1 MSEKMIELRIKRQGK
16 PSKAPFWE
24 EFSIPYQSNMNIISC
39 LQYIVRNPENKN
51 GETVSP
57 VFWESCCLEEVC
69 GSCTMIINGKV
80 RQACSALIDDLTQPI
95 TLEPMSKFP
104 LVRDLVVNR
113 SRMFN
118 ELKKVK
124 SWVILDGSFSKG
136 AAPKLS
142 QEDQEYA
149 YPISRCMTCGCCVDV
164 CPQYNEKIDFVGAH
178 AVAQVDLHNMHSI
191 GRLQK
196 SIRLEAM
203 MAPDG
208 ISACGN
214 AQNCVQVCPKEIPLT
229 TSIGKMGRETTV
241 YAISKWL
248 KR

>member
-24 EFSIPYQSNMNIISC
+24 EFSIPYLANMNIISC
-39 LQYIVRNPENKN
+39 LQYIVRNPKNKN

-142 QEDQEYA
+142 QQDQEYA
-149 YPISRCMTCGCCVDV
+149 YPI
-164 CPQYNEKIDFVGAH
+164 
-178 AVAQVDLHNMHSI
+178 
-191 GRLQK
+191 
-196 SIRLEAM
+196 
-203 MAPDG
+203 
-208 ISACGN
+208 
-214 AQNCVQVCPKEIPLT
+214 
-229 TSIGKMGRETTV
+229 
-241 YAISKWL
+241 
-248 KR
+248 